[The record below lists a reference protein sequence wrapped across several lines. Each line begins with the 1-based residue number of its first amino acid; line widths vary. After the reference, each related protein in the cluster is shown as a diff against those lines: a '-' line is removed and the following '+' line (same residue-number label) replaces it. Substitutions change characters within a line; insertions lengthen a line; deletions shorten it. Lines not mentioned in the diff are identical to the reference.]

1 MYRDRLGYRELCI
14 PALGIL
20 IQRNVV
26 EGILIDVIALDENLI
41 KINFK
46 FDSKFDLETT
56 LKIDLLTKNSALRN
70 LAARYRVRG
79 NFGLLC
85 FFVDMH
91 FRADNFRGYALSGR
105 LFFLWLY
112 TFGQT
117 IFVAIHFRA
126 DDFRGYVLS
135 CESNFVD
142 MHFRADVFR
151 EYEISGRWVSGLCH
165 PTIQMHP

>member
-20 IQRNVV
+20 IERNVV

-46 FDSKFDLETT
+46 FDFKFDLETT
-56 LKIDLLTKNSALRN
+56 LKIDLLTENSALRN
-70 LAARYRVRG
+70 LPARYRARG
-79 NFGLLC
+79 NFGLML
-85 FFVDMH
+85 
-91 FRADNFRGYALSGR
+91 FRGYAFSCR
-105 LFFLWLY
+105 QFSWIR

-117 IFVAIHFRA
+117 IFVATHFRA

-151 EYEISGRWVSGLCH
+151 EYEISGRWVLGLCDS
-165 PTIQMHP
+165 TIRILSSAYF